1 MDQILRTLSN
11 YVISALLFI
20 AGMFYFI
27 KYVAAGDVETQP
39 LAMLGSSL
47 ILIAVGVLIS
57 PFVMDRLEPKVHKG
71 LMAAGTLASI
81 FLVYSVYF
89 SIDDEI
95 EFLEAKLKF
104 EETTIQRL
112 TDIRDAEKA
121 YFEVHGAY
129 TNDFDTLIAFIK
141 APEMP
146 VKFSIGS
153 FHDTLPESA
162 SYEGGYVLKRSDIP
176 GEAVEMGLEA
186 ADLLALITEDD
197 SPYKVRDTL
206 YTSYFAE
213 NFTAERR
220 AAKKLPRLSMDSLTF
235 SPSSGA
241 RFLIDTT
248 VIEGNGGL
256 RQSAVVVV
264 DPTPFGRDK
273 VKKDTLRFGSL
284 TEAHVD
290 GNWRQ

>member
-1 MDQILRTLSN
+1 MDQILRNLSN
-11 YVISALLFI
+11 YVISVMLFIIGLLF
-20 AGMFYFI
+20 FI
-27 KYVAAGDVETQP
+27 KYVGAGDIETQP
-39 LAMLGSSL
+39 LAMLVSSL
-47 ILIAVGVLIS
+47 VLMVVGVLVS
-57 PFVMDRLEPKVHKG
+57 PYVMDRLEPKVYRG
-71 LMAAGTLASI
+71 LLAAGTLATL
-81 FLVYSVYF
+81 FLAYSVYD

-95 EFLEAKLKF
+95 AFQRAKLRF
-104 EETTIQRL
+104 EEVTIQRL

-129 TNDFDTLIAFIK
+129 TNDFDTLFAFIG
-141 APEMP
+141 AAEMP

-153 FHDTLPESA
+153 FHDTLPEPM
-162 SYEGGYVLKRSDIP
+162 SYEEGYVLKRS
-176 GEAVEMGLEA
+176 GVSGKAAEMGLEEEELL
-186 ADLLALITEDD
+186 DLIKMDS

-213 NFTAERR
+213 NFTPEKRE
-220 AAKKLPRLSMDSLTF
+220 AKRLPSLSMDSLTF
-235 SPSSGA
+235 SPSSSE

-248 VIEGNGGL
+248 YIEGGGGL
-256 RQSAVVVV
+256 RQSALVVI
-264 DPTPFGRDK
+264 DPTPFDREK